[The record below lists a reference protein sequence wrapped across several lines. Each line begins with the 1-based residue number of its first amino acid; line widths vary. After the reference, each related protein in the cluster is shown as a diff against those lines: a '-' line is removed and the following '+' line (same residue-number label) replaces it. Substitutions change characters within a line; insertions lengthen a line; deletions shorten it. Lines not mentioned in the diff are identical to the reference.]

1 MPMNRVPIGVEGY
14 DYWNLEIVDLRRQ
27 MRLPAKLP
35 AVVAEQALK
44 EEGNRIM
51 YVMLEA
57 LQWSKLP

>member
-1 MPMNRVPIGVEGY
+1 MNRVPIGVEGY

-35 AVVAEQALK
+35 AVVTEQAIK

>member
-1 MPMNRVPIGVEGY
+1 MNRVPIGVEGY
-14 DYWNLEIVDLRRQ
+14 DYWNLEIVYLRRQ